1 MGQLTLSS
9 KLAHTMA
16 KFFVLSLLVAVG
28 QAAPH
33 VYPAGVSPLAHAGL
47 AASHALGY
55 AAAPVAAHGLGYA
68 AAPVAAHGL
77 GYAAPVAAHALGYA
91 AAPAHIVGTS
101 VQEHIHAGPAVAH
114 TTHEVVGHKTVQ
126 VGTQAVQTGHT
137 YTQHAEVSQ
146 APAYTYVAEPAKTSQ
161 STVPIAPPV
170 LPAAPAPY
178 FALPPAPT
186 NQGPAPADT
195 VTITR
200 IAAPVRTHTVITPQV
215 TRIEPELEV
224 KKYIGE
230 VPVAVPVPVER
241 EVIVLKHVAKPYP
254 VEVPQPYAVP
264 QPYKVH
270 PVHKVVETPV
280 IDQHHITVH
289 QPIAVAHHAVAAPAL
304 HAGAYAHHAVAAPTL
319 HAGAYAQH
327 AVASPVAVH
336 AAAYQPALH
345 AGAYAHH
352 AGYPIVAAPVKA

>member
-1 MGQLTLSS
+1 M
-9 KLAHTMA
+9 
-16 KFFVLSLLVAVG
+16 AVG

-33 VYPAGVSPLAHAGL
+33 VYPAGVSPLAHAGV
-47 AASHALGY
+47 AAPHALGY

-68 AAPVAAHGL
+68 AHG
-77 GYAAPVAAHALGYA
+77 LGYA

-178 FALPPAPT
+178 LGYLALPPAPT

-195 VTITR
+195 VTITK

-224 KKYIGE
+224 KKYI
-230 VPVAVPVPVER
+230 
-241 EVIVLKHVAKPYP
+241 
-254 VEVPQPYAVP
+254 VEVS
-264 QPYKVH
+264 
-270 PVHKVVETPV
+270 
-280 IDQHHITVH
+280 HI
-289 QPIAVAHHAVAAPAL
+289 
-304 HAGAYAHHAVAAPTL
+304 
-319 HAGAYAQH
+319 
-327 AVASPVAVH
+327 
-336 AAAYQPALH
+336 
-345 AGAYAHH
+345 
-352 AGYPIVAAPVKA
+352 

>member
-1 MGQLTLSS
+1 MGQLTLSG

-16 KFFVLSLLVAVG
+16 KIFVLSLLVAVG

-33 VYPAGVSPLAHAGL
+33 VYPAGVAPLAHAGV
-47 AASHALGY
+47 AAPHALGY
-55 AAAPVAAHGLGYA
+55 AAAPVAAHG
-68 AAPVAAHGL
+68 
-77 GYAAPVAAHALGYA
+77 LGYA

-146 APAYTYVAEPAKTSQ
+146 APAYTYIAEPAKTSQ

-170 LPAAPAPY
+170 IPAAPAPY
-178 FALPPAPT
+178 VAIPPAPT

-195 VTITR
+195 VTITK
-200 IAAPVRTHTVITPQV
+200 IAAPVRTHTVVTPQV
-215 TRIEPELEV
+215 TRIEPELNV
-224 KKYIGE
+224 QKYIVE

-241 EVIVLKHVAKPYP
+241 EVIVEKHVANPYP

-280 IDQHHITVH
+280 IDQHHVTVH
-289 QPIAVAHHAVAAPAL
+289 QPVAVAHHAHV
-304 HAGAYAHHAVAAPTL
+304 GAYAHHAVAAP
-319 HAGAYAQH
+319 
-327 AVASPVAVH
+327 VAA
-336 AAAYQPALH
+336 H
-345 AGAYAHH
+345 AGAYAHPAVVAGAYAHGAFAAPALAH
-352 AGYPIVAAPVKA
+352 AGWAAPV